1 MGAVA
6 DYLGRPVAS
15 VHLTVEGHET
25 TESMLTQVVE
35 TAPGQLLSMSQV
47 RSSIAHLFSLGRFE
61 DVRVDATLDNEG
73 VVLRY
78 DLIPIHPVGR
88 MRFAIP
94 PRCQCRRHAMWRH
107 VDRHGTSRR
116 FARVADMTRLIAIA
130 LASRGTCMR
139 RCRRDRSSSTPPSA
153 RRWSSRSIRGRGR
166 PSASSVLTA
175 SPWCPRPISSRVLG

>member
-1 MGAVA
+1 RSRVVDPVAERGLADLRARIPREAHLLMIRSRTIGTFAAVLCALFAGTRPAMAAVA

-35 TAPGQLLSMSQV
+35 TAPGQPLSMSQV

-78 DLIPIHPVGR
+78 DLIPI
-88 MRFAIP
+88 
-94 PRCQCRRHAMWRH
+94 
-107 VDRHGTSRR
+107 
-116 FARVADMTRLIAIA
+116 
-130 LASRGTCMR
+130 
-139 RCRRDRSSSTPPSA
+139 
-153 RRWSSRSIRGRGR
+153 
-166 PSASSVLTA
+166 
-175 SPWCPRPISSRVLG
+175 